1 MELPEPLHIKKITL
15 KPPRHTVMICGVAI
29 MTILLGLGTPLRGSS
44 QVPVAF
50 ERFSEQMLKQHDVE
64 HVTAYKSGDLLVAE
78 VYLKKESLN
87 KSEYADAKN
96 GKGEISLNGDENA
109 PQYFFTAATY
119 DDLVKVINDAE
130 TRFGYSEPDRIS
142 ISIEAGHES
151 LLSNWF
157 VQCII
162 MIIMLIIPVL
172 CGYWGYR
179 EGKKRTIGP
188 TGGLLLGIFLGPI
201 GLIIVYV
208 TEKIPPPKNGGIRV

>member
-1 MELPEPLHIKKITL
+1 MRLPVL
-15 KPPRHTVMICGVAI
+15 KNTWFYVIIVA
-29 MTILLGLGTPLRGSS
+29 ILLGVAVPLRGNS
-44 QVPVAF
+44 QPPITF
-50 ERFSEQMLKQHDVE
+50 QRFSEQMLKNRDVD

-78 VYLKKESLN
+78 VFLKQESLS
-87 KSEYADAKN
+87 KPEYMDAKKAD
-96 GKGEISLNGDENA
+96 KGFSLSGDDTTV
-109 PQYFFTAATY
+109 PQYVFTAATY
-119 DDLVKVINDAE
+119 DGLVKGINNAE
-130 TRFGYSEPDRIS
+130 TSFGYTEADKIS
-142 ISIEAGHES
+142 VGIEAGHES
-151 LLSNWF
+151 LFSNWF

-179 EGKKRTIGP
+179 EGKKRTIGS